1 MLQITPQ
8 AEQHLIVVRVERG
21 FDDKDGVRFL
31 TNAGGVGLTF
41 TAAPDP
47 DDRVVEGANLP
58 VYIAPDAVA
67 ALEQATIDIKTE
79 DGKTVLVIRRQRHP
93 GAQGP
98 SHGN

>member
-8 AEQHLIVVRVERG
+8 AEQHLIDLRVERG

-31 TNAGGVGLTF
+31 TNASGVGLTF

-58 VYIAPDAVA
+58 IYVASDAIAVLD
-67 ALEQATIDIKTE
+67 EATIDAMPE
-79 DGKTVLVIRRQRHP
+79 DGKTVLVIRRQRRP
-93 GAQGP
+93 GAQHP
-98 SHGN
+98 AKGN